1 MLALT
6 SLADCSSVV
15 GVDCKGVVVV
25 MALTEADDISTCLMR
40 PLTSICGVPGTAGL
54 SRP

>member
-6 SLADCSSVV
+6 SLAACLPVV
-15 GVDCKGVVVV
+15 GVDCTGVVVV
-25 MALTEADDISTCLMR
+25 MALTEAADISTCLMR